1 MRNGSGKGF
10 GKGFGKGLGRGRNH
24 NEMRKFH
31 NNRKCWK
38 DFDNAYELSNIE
50 EGNEVII
57 ICNHDLKL
65 IEMGLYVGSR
75 IKIMRNSSSDP
86 NIIIAVGE
94 SRYSLSREI
103 AKEILVNKHVA

>member
-1 MRNGSGKGF
+1 MRNGF
-10 GKGFGKGLGRGRNH
+10 GKGFGKGLGRGH
-24 NEMRKFH
+24 NLDAMRRFH

-38 DFDNAYELSNIE
+38 DFDNAYELSDIQS
-50 EGNEVII
+50 GTEVII

-75 IKIMRNSSSDP
+75 IKVMRNSTSDP

-103 AKEILVNKHVA
+103 AKDILVNKRVA

>member
-1 MRNGSGKGF
+1 MRN
-10 GKGFGKGLGRGRNH
+10 GFGKGLGKGLGRGH
-24 NEMRKFH
+24 NREAMRRFH

-38 DFDNAYELSNIE
+38 DFDNAYELSDIQ
-50 EGNEVII
+50 EGKEVII

-75 IKIMRNSSSDP
+75 IKVMRNSMSDP

-103 AKEILVNKHVA
+103 ANEILVNMHVA

>member
-1 MRNGSGKGF
+1 MRNGF
-10 GKGFGKGLGRGRNH
+10 GKVQGNRHGRNR
-24 NEMRKFH
+24 EAMRKFH

-38 DFDNAYELSNIE
+38 DFNNAYELSDIE
-50 EGNEVII
+50 EGIEVII

-103 AKEILVNKHVA
+103 AKDILVNKHVA